1 MNRNGDTASIFFYS
15 LCSEVYSWSVF
26 GALFS
31 HTAGG
36 TGSAELQKVL
46 RQQSSPKPQCP
57 STIFHSWDEVLRFLP
72 SVRIGNN
79 TSSTTILRTG
89 APHSCVLSPLLFTAK
104 YSSNHIIKI
113 ADDKTVFGLI
123 NKNDESEYREEVQ

>member
-36 TGSAELQKVL
+36 TGSAELQKL
-46 RQQSSPKPQCP
+46 PQGP
-57 STIFHSWDEVLRFLP
+57 RWLARHHLH
-72 SVRIGNN
+72 RIQCRLCSMELSYINKS
-79 TSSTTILRTG
+79 TSSMLMHYRARHG
-89 APHSCVLSPLLFTAK
+89 NEESADTAFLTSK
-104 YSSNHIIKI
+104 
-113 ADDKTVFGLI
+113 LW
-123 NKNDESEYREEVQ
+123 